1 MNGGDFE
8 SLAAFARE
16 DWHLDILCSEE
27 ELLPTYELYEQ
38 FGARKG
44 AIEQSRY
51 AVLKPQA
58 FLFLLS
64 SFLWEKNMT
73 HLEIKGKRISF
84 FDIRNPGASDATKI
98 NSELNDCREDLDYLI
113 ETVSDTEK
121 QTPADLA
128 AYYDEFPRIRWR
140 HKETYLS
147 PIDHHKKI
155 LERATTL
162 EKLLIDSFQ
171 MLMSSVSVQQ
181 ATLGNKQAAISAE
194 LASASAEQARAATRI
209 TALAFVYIP
218 LTFVTG
224 IFGMN
229 IRIGTEEPKGFIW
242 YAPLVTLVVA
252 ILFTAA
258 LWYAADWVE
267 TRLNFMRQTRKQDI
281 EGGFSGSKAKAE

>member
-27 ELLPTYELYEQ
+27 ELLPTYELYDQ

-51 AVLKPQA
+51 AALKPQA

-64 SFLWEKNMT
+64 SFLWGKNMV

-84 FDIRNPGASDATKI
+84 FDIRNLGATDATKI
-98 NSELNDCREDLDYLI
+98 NAELNDCREDLDYLI
-113 ETVSDTEK
+113 DTVSDTDN

-229 IRIGTEEPKGFIW
+229 IRIGTEEPKGFNW

-252 ILFTAA
+252 IFFTAA

-267 TRLNFMRQTRKQDI
+267 TRLNKRRQKRKQDI
-281 EGGFSGSKAKAE
+281 EGGLSGSKAKAE